1 MLNGLYFEFVV
12 RNLNTGVD
20 SPWIDL
26 LNTTPEDLTEEW
38 FAVRNLNI
46 GISNIGDNDYEVV
59 DVSSPFDFSA
69 RTIQYAGLEEL
80 LMLKETLESIDDE
93 GTLLRIANQI
103 QNGQDISELN
113 LDAWEIV
120 ILSDR
125 GEREDD
131 LAYGW
136 LEILGGLEELSDA
149 DLEYYFDTEALG
161 RDFRL
166 SGDDWTWAEEALYD
180 YRDDLDTFQVID
192 DISIS
197 GEIPEEVLE
206 IIDDSTA
213 RQLEMYLLHDDE
225 DLGEMLIEEFGIE
238 GIQNKEAY
246 FDYGAFGRDLALDA
260 NYIDVRL
267 ENGEIV
273 SGWVYQG

>member
-1 MLNGLYFEFVV
+1 MLNGLYFRFVV

-26 LNTTPEDLTEEW
+26 LNTAPEDLTEDW
-38 FAVRNLNI
+38 TA
-46 GISNIGDNDYEVV
+46 NIGDSDFEIV
-59 DVSSPFDFSA
+59 DFESPFDFSA
-69 RTIQYAGLEEL
+69 RAIQYAGLEEL
-80 LMLKETLESIDDE
+80 LGLKETLESIDDE
-93 GTLLRIANQI
+93 GALLRIANQI
-103 QNGQDISELN
+103 ENGQDIDELN
-113 LDAWEIV
+113 PDDWEIV

-125 GEREDD
+125 GNREDD
-131 LAYGW
+131 LAYEW
-136 LEILGGLEELSDA
+136 LEMLGGLEALSEA

-166 SGDDWTWAEEALYD
+166 SGDDWSWAEEALYD

-260 NYIDVRL
+260 NYVDVRL

-273 SGWVYQG
+273 SGWVFYN